1 MLFRS
6 LHRLDQCFALP
17 KGSCEPADSYA
28 DDEMGIDPNSSLDIE
43 IPLDGTLRVAL
54 LGFAGLDETAAA
66 VGNGADLAQ
75 LAAALDDDYRQALL
89 APLAAGVAPD
99 DIVMGLWASGDFH
112 FGKPNYDWE
121 PAPSEVVYTNFGA
134 PPLLFQAAFGFDDTP
149 ADNRGVD
156 ILGLP
161 GISVKDGQ
169 ITLYVYAGWY
179 S

>member
-1 MLFRS
+1 MDSSSHFPS
-6 LHRLDQCFALP
+6 LAALRRRWPDAIPVGFA
-17 KGSCEPADSYA
+17 AV
-28 DDEMGIDPNSSLDIE
+28 
-43 IPLDGTLRVAL
+43 VAL
-54 LGFAGLDETAAA
+54 AVLLWDPVSTDLSSHRFRGWLFGQAPFGPWNNRWFGGHHTLG
-66 VGNGADLAQ
+66 
-75 LAAALDDDYRQALL
+75 YSLL